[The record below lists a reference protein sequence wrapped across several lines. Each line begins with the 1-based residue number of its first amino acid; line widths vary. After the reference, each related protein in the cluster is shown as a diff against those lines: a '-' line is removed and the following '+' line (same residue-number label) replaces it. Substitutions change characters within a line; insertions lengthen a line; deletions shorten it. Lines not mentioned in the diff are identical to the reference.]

1 MFAEMYGVVIIIVG
15 CISVGYWFSSKLLHP
30 AYALVMDFHPSFRT
44 QPIHWLLVFIQ
55 VIIPSLSVGYGFLS
69 KLSYPAYP
77 LVICFHPSYHT
88 QPIRWLWVFIQVIIP
103 NLSVGYI
110 GFSSKLLYPAH
121 KDLTAGLDG
130 MLFVLDEKSVSLV
143 LYMQL
148 VTKISFRPYNINTL

>member
-1 MFAEMYGVVIIIVG
+1 MVSSSSSLGVYPLVIGFHPSYYTQPMRWLWIFIQVFVPSLS
-15 CISVGYWFSSKLLHP
+15 IGYWFS
-30 AYALVMDFHPSFRT
+30 
-44 QPIHWLLVFIQ
+44 
-55 VIIPSLSVGYGFLS
+55 S

-77 LVICFHPSYHT
+77 LVMGFHPSYHT
-88 QPIRWLWVFIQVIIP
+88 QPICWLYW
-103 NLSVGYI
+103 
-110 GFSSKLLYPAH
+110 FSSKLLYPAH